1 MGGVHNEADS
11 SKRKNE
17 NAFTSIWNNTEP
29 NIVTMDFPN
38 VKDEIIKRYR
48 KGSIIDPD
56 SKEFGDDV
64 YISRKSNTCWI
75 SKPDNVKFYDYQIDA
90 MISWENEKY
99 RGIFDMATGTGKTYT
114 ALGALEVLSNKV
126 KSNLGIFIVC
136 PYQHLVEQWVA
147 DIKAFGIAPLICYSG
162 YNWKKKFRSML
173 SDFKLGVIQN
183 FCIVTTNVT
192 FATDN
197 MQEGIDKLKGNV
209 CLVVDEAHNFGARK
223 QLGCMK
229 EVFKYRLALSAT
241 LERHHDDEGT
251 QKLKD
256 YFGNKCIEYSLARA
270 IKEGKLTPYYYY
282 PIPIYL
288 DDDELEAYNELI
300 LERATNGGAFAQIY
314 KGTSR
319 AYTDSI
325 TFGWTT
331 VQYRVKAYD
340 NNAAES
346 AYTATAALNVVNSK
360 DPVINGTDSDLGL
373 KTAAFN
379 QTYSVTNP
387 DAPTIPKTLT
397 VVERIDGKQKR
408 SFTATSGS
416 GNTFAVT
423 AAEWTGL
430 ANGSHT
436 LTITATDNYG
446 GTATRT
452 FTFSKSV
459 TEIEFTLS
467 TPLPA
472 DAAVSKAI
480 MNVARQ
486 IPVGAEFSVE
496 VCNNAFDASPA
507 WEDVT
512 NAVVS
517 GNKFFLENATKTATN
532 WGFNIRVRVKRKS
545 ATGECYI
552 SGMGGN
558 FE

>member
-1 MGGVHNEADS
+1 M
-11 SKRKNE
+11 
-17 NAFTSIWNNTEP
+17 
-29 NIVTMDFPN
+29 
-38 VKDEIIKRYR
+38 KDEIIKRYR